1 METNLKLLEMQTALA
16 RLNREVGSLREV
28 VSDSIKEINTLV
40 SIGKAMVTVF
50 EKAHIIDS
58 EAFEKIVMSFH
69 TEFLKNVASDIEETS
84 ETLAEFQQEFD
95 QFMDI
100 ELGPFKAEA

>member
-1 METNLKLLEMQTALA
+1 METNLKLLEMKTVLA
-16 RLNREVGSLREV
+16 RLNREVFCLKEIVG
-28 VSDSIKEINTLV
+28 DSIKEINTLV

-84 ETLAEFQQEFD
+84 ETLADFQQEFD

-100 ELGPFKAEA
+100 ELGPIKAEA

>member
-1 METNLKLLEMQTALA
+1 MASDFQIKELRTRLDNIDKDVYFLK
-16 RLNREVGSLREV
+16 EV
-28 VSDSIKEINTLV
+28 VSDSIREINTLV

-58 EAFEKIVMSFH
+58 ERFEKIVMSFH
-69 TEFLKNVASDIEETS
+69 SEFLKNVASDIEKTS
-84 ETLAEFQQEFD
+84 GTLADFQQEFD

-100 ELGPFKAEA
+100 ELGPIKAEA

>member
-1 METNLKLLEMQTALA
+1 MKTNLKLLEMETALA
-16 RLNREVGSLREV
+16 RLNREVGGLREV
-28 VSDSIKEINTLV
+28 VSDSMKEINTLV
-40 SIGKAMVTVF
+40 SIGKAVVTVF

-69 TEFLKNVASDIEETS
+69 SEFLKNVASDIEETS
-84 ETLAEFQQEFD
+84 ETLADFQREFD

-100 ELGPFKAEA
+100 ELGPIKAEA

>member
-1 METNLKLLEMQTALA
+1 METNLKLLEMQTALS
-16 RLNREVGSLREV
+16 RLTREVFGLQEI

-40 SIGKAMVTVF
+40 SMGKAMVTVF

-84 ETLAEFQQEFD
+84 DSLVDCQREFD
-95 QFMDI
+95 RFMDI
-100 ELGPFKAEA
+100 EVGPIKAEA

>member
-16 RLNREVGSLREV
+16 RLNREVVGLREV

-58 EAFEKIVMSFH
+58 GAFEKIVMSFH
-69 TEFLKNVASDIEETS
+69 SEFLKNVA
-84 ETLAEFQQEFD
+84 L
-95 QFMDI
+95 
-100 ELGPFKAEA
+100 